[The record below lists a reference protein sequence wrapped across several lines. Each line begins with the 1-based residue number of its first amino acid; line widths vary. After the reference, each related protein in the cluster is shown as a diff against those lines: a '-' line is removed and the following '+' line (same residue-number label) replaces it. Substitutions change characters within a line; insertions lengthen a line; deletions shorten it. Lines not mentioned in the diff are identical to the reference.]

1 MKQREQ
7 WTSKIGFVLAAAGSA
22 IGLGAIWKFPYMAG
36 TNGGSVFFLLF
47 IICTLAI
54 GLPILLAEF
63 VIGRRGQ
70 HDAVTSLKNL
80 APGKP
85 WFLIGWMGLLSS
97 FILLSFYSV
106 VGGWIL
112 SYLARAIFFRL
123 DVTNYAGLF
132 DTIIANPGEVLIAQA
147 VFMILTIWIVQ
158 SGIRGGIEL
167 ASRWMM
173 PLLFIFFIV
182 LAIRSLTLDGAM
194 EGVRFLFVPDW
205 SYLTGKTLLLA
216 LGQAFFSLSVG
227 VTAMMTYASYLPKE
241 ERLGQSAFN
250 VSILNIFISLL
261 AGIVIFPAV
270 FALGQSPA
278 EGPGLI
284 FVVLPAI
291 FNEIPFGGFFLILFF
306 ILLLFATLTSS
317 ISMLEIVVSTGIQ
330 KKLERRKMAAWV
342 FGLLIFIVGIPS
354 ALSFG
359 ILSDVKMPGG
369 TFFDFADILTS
380 RFGLPIG
387 ALLISIFAGHVLS
400 TAETDDE
407 LRMNN
412 RLNHVWKF
420 IVRFIAPLAIIII
433 FIASFID

>member
-36 TNGGSVFFLLF
+36 TNGGSVFLLLF

-70 HDAVTSLKNL
+70 HDAVTSLKKL

-85 WFLIGWMGLLSS
+85 WYLIGWMGLFSS

-112 SYLARAIFFRL
+112 SYLVRAILFKL
-123 DVTNYAGLF
+123 DVADYGGLF
-132 DTIIANPGEVLIAQA
+132 NAIIANPGEVLIAQA
-147 VFMILTIWIVQ
+147 IFMILTIWIVQ

-182 LAIRSLTLDGAM
+182 LAIRSLTLEGAM

-227 VTAMMTYASYLPKE
+227 VTAMMTYASYLSKE
-241 ERLGQSAFN
+241 EKLGQSAFN
-250 VSILNIFISLL
+250 VSILNIFISIL

-270 FALGQSPA
+270 FALGQSPEA
-278 EGPGLI
+278 GPGLI

-291 FNEIPFGGFFLILFF
+291 FNEIPLGGFFMILFF

-330 KKLERRKMAAWV
+330 KKLERRKTAAWV
-342 FGLLIFIVGIPS
+342 FGVLIFLVGIPS

-359 ILSDVKMPGG
+359 VLSDVKLPGG

-400 TAETDDE
+400 TAETADE
-407 LRMNN
+407 LRMNS
-412 RLNHVWKF
+412 RLHHTWKF
-420 IVRFIAPLAIIII
+420 IVRFIAPLAIIVI
-433 FIASFID
+433 FIASFIE

>member
-36 TNGGSVFFLLF
+36 TNGGSVFVLLF

-112 SYLARAIFFRL
+112 SYLARAVFFRL
-123 DVTNYAGLF
+123 DVSDYAGLF

-182 LAIRSLTLDGAM
+182 LAIRSLTLEGAM

-227 VTAMMTYASYLPKE
+227 VTAMMTYASYLSKE
-241 ERLGQSAFN
+241 EKLGQSAFN

-317 ISMLEIVVSTGIQ
+317 ISMLEIVVSTGIR
-330 KKLERRKMAAWV
+330 KKLERRRTAAWA

-359 ILSDVKMPGG
+359 VLSDVKLPGG

-380 RFGLPIG
+380 RIGLPIG

-407 LRMNN
+407 LRMNSG
-412 RLNHVWKF
+412 LNKAWKF

-433 FIASFID
+433 FIASFVE

>member
-36 TNGGSVFFLLF
+36 TNGGSVFVLLF

-63 VIGRRGQ
+63 VVGRRGQ
-70 HDAVTSLKNL
+70 HDAVTSLKRL
-80 APGKP
+80 APKSS
-85 WFLIGWMGLLSS
+85 WYLIGWLGLGSS

-112 SYLARAIFFRL
+112 SYLARAIVSRL
-123 DVTNYAGLF
+123 DTTDYSGLF
-132 DTIIANPGEVLIAQA
+132 NSIIADPMEVLLAQA
-147 VFMILTIWIVQ
+147 VFMLMTIWIVQ
-158 SGIRGGIEL
+158 SGIKGGIER

-182 LAIRSLTLDGAM
+182 LAIRSVTLDGAM
-194 EGVRFLFVPDW
+194 EGIRFLFVPNW
-205 SYLTGKTLLLA
+205 SYLTAKTFLLA

-227 VTAMMTYASYLPKE
+227 VTAMLTYASYLSKE
-241 ERLGQSAFN
+241 EKLGQSAFN

-284 FVVLPAI
+284 FVILPAI
-291 FNEIPFGGFFLILFF
+291 FNEIPLGGFFIVLFF

-317 ISMLEIVVSTGIQ
+317 IAMLEIVVSTGIG
-330 KKLERRKMAAWV
+330 KKHEWRRKASWL

-359 ILSDVKMPGG
+359 LLQNLKLPGG

-387 ALLISIFAGHVLS
+387 ALLISIFAGYVLT
-400 TAETDDE
+400 TADTDDE
-407 LRMNN
+407 LKMHPFLN
-412 RLNHVWKF
+412 RSWKF
-420 IVRFIAPLAIIII
+420 IVRFVAPLAIIVI
-433 FIASFID
+433 FIASFLS

>member
-123 DVTNYAGLF
+123 DVTDYAGLF